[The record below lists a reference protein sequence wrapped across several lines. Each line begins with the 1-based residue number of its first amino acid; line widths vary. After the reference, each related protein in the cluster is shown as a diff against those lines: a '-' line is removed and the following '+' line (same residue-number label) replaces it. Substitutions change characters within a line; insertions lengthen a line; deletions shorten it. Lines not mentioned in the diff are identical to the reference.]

1 MLVLPAETC
10 SFSYPTLPLAIVSM
24 ELISPTISK
33 SMLANGKQESIWG
46 AEQLKLISTAL
57 FAADSGAL
65 LHRTLFLSYSD
76 INI

>member
-1 MLVLPAETC
+1 
-10 SFSYPTLPLAIVSM
+10 
-24 ELISPTISK
+24 
-33 SMLANGKQESIWG
+33 MLANGKQESIWG

-57 FAADSGAL
+57 FAAASGAL